1 MEIKGTRK
9 IAASPETVWN
19 ALHDSATLQKCIPG
33 AEEITWQDPNTLFAR
48 VNLGIGPIKG
58 TYAST
63 AQVAE
68 QQAPSHMKLV
78 FNRRG
83 ASASIEGGA
92 TIDLASDAGGTL
104 VTYSATANL
113 GGALA
118 PLDNPL
124 TRPFVDQGLG
134 QFFARLAMSLGTQII

>member
-19 ALHDSATLQKCIPG
+19 ALRDPATLQKCIPG
-33 AEEITWQDPNTLFAR
+33 AEEIAWQDANTLFAR

-58 TYAST
+58 TYAG
-63 AQVAE
+63 ALQVAE
-68 QQAPSHMKLV
+68 QQAPNHLKLV
-78 FNRRG
+78 FNRQG
-83 ASASIEGGA
+83 ASASVNGAA
-92 TIDLASDAGGTL
+92 TIDLVPDGGGTT
-104 VTYSATANL
+104 VNYNATANL

-124 TRPFVDQGLG
+124 TRPFVDQGLN
-134 QFFARLAMSLGTQII
+134 QFFAKLEQQVS